1 MARCVVLVLAG
12 GVGARIGGDLPKQYL
27 TLAGKPVLRHTV
39 EAFLGHPGID
49 SIQVVIGA
57 DDGEL
62 YADVVAGLRLPA
74 PVRGGATRQ
83 DSGRAGLEHLAAAA
97 PPDRVLIHD
106 AARPFVDR
114 ALVDRVL
121 AALEEAPGAVPALP
135 VADTLK
141 RSGGDPPTIAATVE
155 RDGLWH
161 AQTPQGFRFA
171 DILEAHRAAEGAGF
185 TDDAAVAAGAGLRVA
200 LVRGSEDN
208 FKITTREDLAR
219 AERIAGNG
227 EMLTRTGTGFDVH
240 AVGDGDHVMLCGV
253 PIPHERGLVGH
264 SDADVALHAITDAL
278 LGAIAAGDIGSHF
291 PPTDERWRNAPSRTF
306 LEHAARLAGEGGGR
320 IVNVDVTIICETPKI
335 GPHRDA
341 MRRAVADILSIGVD
355 RISVKATTTERL
367 GFLGRGEAIAAQ
379 ASASVALPESPNPAK

>member
-49 SIQVVIGA
+49 SIHVVIGA

-62 YADVVAGLRLPA
+62 YADAVAGLRLPA

-83 DSGRAGLEHLAAAA
+83 DSGRAGLEHLAAAE

-121 AALEEAPGAVPALP
+121 AALEDAPGAVPALP

-171 DILEAHRAAEGAGF
+171 DILEAHRAAGGGGF

-253 PIPHERGLVGH
+253 PVPHERGLVGH

-291 PPTDERWRNAPSRTF
+291 PPTDERWRNAPSKTF

-341 MRRAVADILSIGVD
+341 MRRAVADILSIEVD

-379 ASASVALPESPNPAK
+379 ASASVALPEPPNAAE

>member
-12 GVGARIGGDLPKQYL
+12 GVGARIGGGRPKQYL
-27 TLAGKPVLRHTV
+27 TLAGKPILRHTV
-39 EAFLGHPGID
+39 EAFRGHPGID

-62 YADVVAGLRLPA
+62 YANAAAGLDLPA

-83 DSGRAGLEHLAAAA
+83 DSGLAGLEHLAAA
-97 PPDRVLIHD
+97 PPDHVLIHD
-106 AARPFVDR
+106 AARPFVDH

-121 AALEEAPGAVPALP
+121 AALEGAPGAVPALP

-141 RSGGDPPTIAATVE
+141 RSGGDPPAITETVA

-171 DILEAHRAAEGAGF
+171 DILEAHRAVEGGGF

-219 AERIAGNG
+219 AGRIAGHG
-227 EMLTRTGTGFDVH
+227 DMLTRTGTGFDVH

-291 PPTDERWRNAPSRTF
+291 PPSDEQWRNAPSRTF
-306 LEHAARLAGEGGGR
+306 LEHAARLAGEDGGR

-341 MRRAVADILSIGVD
+341 MRRAVADILSIEVD
-355 RISVKATTTERL
+355 RVSVKATTTERL

-379 ASASVALPESPNPAK
+379 ASASVALPEERYAAK

>member
-1 MARCVVLVLAG
+1 MPRCVVLVLAG

-27 TLAGKPVLRHTV
+27 TLAGKPVLRHAV
-39 EAFLGHPGID
+39 EAFRGHPGID
-49 SIQVVIGA
+49 SIRVVIGA
-57 DDGEL
+57 ADGEL
-62 YADVVAGLRLPA
+62 YADAVAGLPLPA

-83 DSGRAGLEHLAAAA
+83 ASGLAGLEHLAAAA

-121 AALEEAPGAVPALP
+121 AALEDAPGAVPALP

-141 RSGGDPPTIAATVE
+141 KSDGDPPVIAATVE

-171 DILEAHRAAEGAGF
+171 DILEAHRAAEGGGF
-185 TDDAAVAAGAGLRVA
+185 TDDAAVAADAGLRVA

-240 AVGDGDHVMLCGV
+240 AVGDGDHVWLCGIPV
-253 PIPHERGLVGH
+253 PHERGLVGH

-291 PPTDERWRNAPSRTF
+291 PPSDERWRNAPSRTF
-306 LEHAARLAGEGGGR
+306 LEHAAGLAGEGRGR

-335 GPHRDA
+335 GPHRDS
-341 MRRAVADILSIGVD
+341 MRRAVADILSIGVG
-355 RISVKATTTERL
+355 RVSVKATTTERL

-379 ASASVALPESPNPAK
+379 ASVSVALPEPPDAT